1 MLVVFVPYDLCRL
14 EDILTQEDKERK
26 AMEKVEPVE
35 SESMDAF
42 DFVKNQEENTK
53 ILEEAIQESL
63 GESVAQCDHL
73 MRTGDLVAQERF
85 VSKMLQPPTKS
96 EKFRFDRS
104 EC

>member
-26 AMEKVEPVE
+26 AMEKIELVE
-35 SESMDAF
+35 SQSMDAF
-42 DFVKNQEENTK
+42 DIQKQQEENTK

-73 MRTGDLVAQERF
+73 MQTGDLISQERF